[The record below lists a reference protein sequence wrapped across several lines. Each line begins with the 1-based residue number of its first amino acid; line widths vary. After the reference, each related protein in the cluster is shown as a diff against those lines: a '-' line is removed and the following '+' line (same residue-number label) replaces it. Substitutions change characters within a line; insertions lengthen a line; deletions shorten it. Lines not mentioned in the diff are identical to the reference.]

1 MRLQAWWRKLCFLV
15 SLQSGVHT
23 PHAIGHSLYIM
34 SGFSSHW
41 PSCAHGTHD
50 SCWSVQLKVHTP
62 HESGHREVIESG
74 FFAHSPSRA
83 LVRVGRWLWLTGK
96 PPQRWW
102 GRVARMACRKGGV
115 PVAAVGAH
123 VVAYARRSICEV
135 EEEDGESG
143 RAEHHFRRPDRRW
156 RRVACRRLTQ
166 GTAIPADE
174 EDMRPE
180 QPTSRYAGHFLS
192 SERTEICW
200 NAL

>member
-1 MRLQAWWRKLCFLV
+1 MEC
-15 SLQSGVHT
+15 S
-23 PHAIGHSLYIM
+23 HATWYIM

-41 PSCAHGTHD
+41 PSCAHGTQD

-96 PPQRWW
+96 PLRRRRW
-102 GRVARMACRKGGV
+102 GRVARMACGKGGA

-143 RAEHHFRRPDRRW
+143 RAGHHFRRRRSALAASC
-156 RRVACRRLTQ
+156 VFGASQ
-166 GTAIPADE
+166 GTN
-174 EDMRPE
+174 
-180 QPTSRYAGHFLS
+180 S
-192 SERTEICW
+192 SGRMGEVT
-200 NAL
+200 